1 MIPKTFEE
9 QRLFLKAVGTVLANE
24 DIGLI
29 KDSVSIEY
37 GSDDSEIFDFKV
49 GFSSYYKA
57 HLGQKIIDECE
68 KLGIVK
74 TKESE

>member
-29 KDSVSIEY
+29 IDSVYIGY
-37 GSDDSEIFDFKV
+37 GSDDGEIFDFKV
-49 GFSSYYKA
+49 GFSSYYKS
-57 HLGQKIIDECE
+57 HLGQKIVSECK
-68 KLGIVK
+68 KLGIEWSK
-74 TKESE
+74 S

>member
-29 KDSVSIEY
+29 IDSVFVGY
-37 GSDDSEIFDFKV
+37 GSDDSEIVDFKF

-57 HLGQKIIDECE
+57 RLAQKIVSECK
-68 KLGIVK
+68 KLGIEWSK
-74 TKESE
+74 S